1 MSQKQRKHYKT
12 CKRLVNDSQKQCKPM
27 KSYANGT
34 WKPCNGTHKFN
45 SNKGKRANGM
55 QTINLDSGVRGAGGR
70 RLSSLTPTPRP
81 QRPWRAG
88 RRRPRS
94 LRGGWTRLCGAQ
106 AWRRPRAKPV
116 RPGRR
121 CCANAC
127 E

>member
-70 RLSSLTPTPRP
+70 GLSSLTPTPAPAEALARWEAAATESA
-81 QRPWRAG
+81 RRLDEALRRAG
-88 RRRPRS
+88 VAEAEGEACAAREAV
-94 LRGGWTRLCGAQ
+94 LRERL
-106 AWRRPRAKPV
+106 
-116 RPGRR
+116 
-121 CCANAC
+121 
-127 E
+127 